1 MTVGGL
7 CGDIDRVAYV
17 IDVVH
22 HRQRCNLQ
30 AKGLEPSLLSRAG
43 PRGAHRNPDECRG
56 ERPLESNGP
65 EASVGGVTEHRVRPH
80 ESGKGVVQ

>member
-43 PRGAHRNPDECRG
+43 P
-56 ERPLESNGP
+56 
-65 EASVGGVTEHRVRPH
+65 
-80 ESGKGVVQ
+80 